1 MGLLGTYA
9 LVKVL
14 KRILFGLEPYESQ
27 PCLNNAAMLQS
38 IKEGV
43 IAVDDSGEVT
53 LINHAAQALLDYRK
67 TQDDAR
73 LSTLSHASV
82 AGGGH

>member
-1 MGLLGTYA
+1 MSPT
-9 LVKVL
+9 
-14 KRILFGLEPYESQ
+14 LFEQPRCCSQ
-27 PCLNNAAMLQS
+27 S
-38 IKEGV
+38 KSGV

-67 TQDDAR
+67 RSDDAAR
-73 LSTLSHASV
+73 LSTLSHAV